1 MGRCV
6 EGLHSEVACGDE
18 RREAEVEDFG
28 DPSRSGETCSDL
40 VQPVERLERE
50 APADKVSEDGL
61 GPLTG
66 VDHVE

>member
-6 EGLHSEVACGDE
+6 EGLHSEVACGDDRLE
-18 RREAEVEDFG
+18 VEVEDFG
-28 DPSRSGETCSDL
+28 APSKGGETCSDL
-40 VQPVERLERE
+40 VLPVERLERE

-61 GPLTG
+61 DPLTR